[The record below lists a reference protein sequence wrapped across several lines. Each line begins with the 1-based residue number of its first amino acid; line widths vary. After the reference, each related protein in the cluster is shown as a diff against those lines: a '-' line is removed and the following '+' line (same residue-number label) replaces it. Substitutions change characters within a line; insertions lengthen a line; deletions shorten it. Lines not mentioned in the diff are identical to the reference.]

1 MKSIPIAI
9 LMSTLILLLACPVLP
24 AQTSGEPPVS
34 NARFETL
41 SPAAGLEAA
50 LKQARSR
57 DGEPFWVGYSVPMVA
72 GQGRN
77 CCFTW
82 KKGSDPRPSVCLLE
96 GKNNGWGSTSRDEPR
111 PDQRL
116 HVLLRFAGGKVGE
129 IRGFSEDC
137 AVDAGGRRFV
147 WLGAVKP
154 EESVSYLADLA
165 RTGQGGNGDPGE
177 EAMVA
182 LAMHRNANA
191 DTALEELASPPSS
204 RKTREHAL
212 FWLGQT
218 RGERGARFL
227 ANVLRDD
234 RDEDIREKAVFSLS
248 QSRVPWAA
256 ETIARTGREDRSPG
270 IRGEALFWLA
280 QMDAPEAPETLFQA
294 IEKDP
299 EMEVRKKAVFALSQL
314 KGGKS
319 VSYLV
324 RVGKETRQPEIRKE
338 AFFWLAQSNDPEA
351 LKYLDKVLNDD

>member
-9 LMSTLILLLACPVLP
+9 LMSTVVLLLACPALP

-41 SPAAGLEAA
+41 SPAAGFEAA

-57 DGEPFWVGYSVPMVA
+57 DGEPLWVGYSVPMVA

-77 CCFTW
+77 CCFTNR
-82 KKGSDPRPSVCLLE
+82 GVCLLE
-96 GKNNGWGSTSRDEPR
+96 GKNGGWGSTDRDEPR
-111 PDQRL
+111 ADQRL
-116 HVLLRFAGGKVGE
+116 HVLLRFAEGKVGE
-129 IRGFSEDC
+129 IRGFSDDC

-154 EESVSYLADLA
+154 EESVAYLAGLA
-165 RTGQGGNGDPGE
+165 RAGKGGHGDPGE
-177 EAMVA
+177 EAVVA

-191 DTALEELASPPSS
+191 DTVLEELASPPYP

-227 ANVLRDD
+227 ADVLRDD
-234 RDEDIREKAVFSLS
+234 RDEDIREKAIFSLS

-256 ETIARTGREDRSPG
+256 ETIARTGREDRSPK

-280 QMDAPEAPETLFQA
+280 QMDAPEAPDTLLEA
-294 IEKDP
+294 VEKDP
-299 EMEVRKKAVFALSQL
+299 EMEVRKKAVFSLSQL
-314 KGGKS
+314 RGGKG

-324 RVGKETRQPEIRKE
+324 RVGRETRQPEIRKE

-351 LKYLDKVLNDD
+351 LAYLDKVLNED